1 MITLDRF
8 NELTQCRFAATESNL
23 KVLERLGDSVD
34 ESTVANYLLSD
45 GYAKRPANGYHI
57 LREFGRYARA
67 LNGCEPRPRRIKA
80 ETAPTPET
88 IPAPPETVPEIIPAP
103 DPAPTPEAAIKT
115 ESTPAPES
123 DARPEL
129 KKVLACLNAGIRPY
143 LWGPAGTGKSHLA
156 RQAAEALRL
165 PYYETGK
172 IESKYDLIG
181 FVMADG
187 KYSEPDL
194 YKAVR
199 DGGVFCLDE
208 FDSFVPEAIIAFN
221 GLLAGGDYAPFPC
234 GMVKI
239 HPQFRVIA
247 TGNTSGMGP
256 TEQYPTRQK
265 LDESTL
271 DRFFSIEIGYD
282 LNIEKKLAN
291 GDEDLLDFVHGLRNA
306 AKQLGV
312 ELLVSYRFIQ
322 DAVLMDGILTEKE
335 ILAGKIK
342 FKLDEDTIDSLGY
355 RLRCETNPE
364 NRWVRA
370 W

>member
-1 MITLDRF
+1 MLTLDRF
-8 NELTQCRFAATESNL
+8 NELTQCRFAATDSNL
-23 KVLERLGDSVD
+23 KVLDKLGDSVD
-34 ESTVANYLLSD
+34 ESTIASFLLSE
-45 GYAKRPANGYHI
+45 GYAKRPSNGYHI
-57 LREFGRYARA
+57 LREFSRYART
-67 LNGCEPRPRRIKA
+67 LNGCEPRPR
-80 ETAPTPET
+80 APKVTE
-88 IPAPPETVPEIIPAP
+88 AKPEI
-103 DPAPTPEAAIKT
+103 TPEAAPEIT
-115 ESTPAPES
+115 PES
-123 DARPEL
+123 DPMPATEAATPKAEARPEL
-129 KKVLACLNAGIRPY
+129 KKVLACLQAGIRPY

-156 RQAAEALRL
+156 RQAAEAMRL

-181 FVMADG
+181 FIMADG

-199 DGGVFCLDE
+199 DGGIFCLDE

-239 HPQFRVIA
+239 HPQFKVVA
-247 TGNTSGMGP
+247 TGNTNGMGP
-256 TEQYPTRQK
+256 TEAYPTRQK

-282 LNIEKKLAN
+282 ANIERKLSN
-291 GDEDLLDFVHGLRNA
+291 GDEDLIDFVHALRSA

-322 DAVLMDGILTEKE
+322 DAVLMDGILSEKE
-335 ILAGKIK
+335 ILAGKIQ
-342 FKLDEDTIDSLGY
+342 FKLDPDTIESLRY
-355 RLRCETNPE
+355 HLRSEASTE
-364 NRWVRA
+364 NRWVKA

>member
-1 MITLDRF
+1 MITLERF
-8 NELTQCRFAATESNL
+8 NELTQCRFAATDSNL
-23 KVLERLGDSVD
+23 KVLEKLGDSVN
-34 ESTVANYLLSD
+34 ESTVASFLLSE
-45 GYAKRPANGYHI
+45 GYAKRPSNGYHI
-57 LREFGRYARA
+57 LREFGRYART
-67 LNGCEPRPRRIKA
+67 LNGCEPRVRAVKTEAKPDP
-80 ETAPTPET
+80 APTPET
-88 IPAPPETVPEIIPAP
+88 IPAPAPIPETTPEI
-103 DPAPTPEAAIKT
+103 TPEATPKT
-115 ESTPAPES
+115 KSE
-123 DARPEL
+123 ARPEL
-129 KKVLACLNAGIRPY
+129 KKVLACLKAGLRPY

-247 TGNTSGMGP
+247 TGNTNGMGP
-256 TEQYPTRQK
+256 TEAYPTRQK

-282 LNIEKKLAN
+282 EKIEKKLAN
-291 GDEDLLDFVHGLRNA
+291 GDEDLLEFVHGLRNA
-306 AKQLGV
+306 AKQVGV

-322 DAVLMDGILTEKE
+322 DAVLMDGILSEKE

-342 FKLDEDTIDSLGY
+342 FKLDDDTIESLGY
-355 RLRCETNPE
+355 RLRCEANPE
-364 NRWVRA
+364 NRWVCA

>member
-1 MITLDRF
+1 MITLERF
-8 NELTQCRFAATESNL
+8 NELTQCRFSATESNI
-23 KVLERLGDSVD
+23 KVLEKLGDSVND
-34 ESTVANYLLSD
+34 ETVASYLLSD

-67 LNGCEPRPRRIKA
+67 LNGCEPRRITRTEAK
-80 ETAPTPET
+80 TET
-88 IPAPPETVPEIIPAP
+88 IPAPIPAPVPEIIPAP
-103 DPAPTPEAAIKT
+103 DPAPTPEAAPEITPEAPKA
-115 ESTPAPES
+115 ESE
-123 DARPEL
+123 ARPEL
-129 KKVLACLNAGIRPY
+129 KKVLACLQAGIRPY

-181 FVMADG
+181 FIMADG
-187 KYSEPDL
+187 RYSEPDL

-199 DGGVFCLDE
+199 DGGIFCLDE

-239 HPQFRVIA
+239 HPQFKVVA
-247 TGNTSGMGP
+247 TGNTNGMGP
-256 TEQYPTRQK
+256 TEAYPTRQK

-282 LNIEKKLAN
+282 ANIEKKLAN
-291 GDEDLLDFVHGLRNA
+291 GDEDLLDFVHALRSA

-342 FKLDEDTIDSLGY
+342 FKLDEDTIESLGY
-355 RLRCETNPE
+355 NLRCAASPE